1 MRIGNGQSLVS
12 EPLQTPSVS
21 VTNTEINSVRTPS
34 EPLQISFIFY
44 PPKPLGTSVALYS
57 QNHYRPVLHY
67 SGGST
72 ADQCYTCHRNS
83 VRTTADSCQHQNR
96 CRPVSLLEPLQ
107 TRVSIRTTADPCQYQ
122 NHCRPVSVSEP
133 QQTRVS
139 IRTTA
144 DPCQYQNHCRPV
156 SVSEPLQTRVS
167 IRTLSL
173 IHI

>member
-83 VRTTADSCQHQNR
+83 VRTTADSCHYQNH
-96 CRPVSLLEPLQ
+96 CRP
-107 TRVSIRTTADPCQYQ
+107 IRTTADPCQYQ
-122 NHCRPVSVSEP
+122 NHCR
-133 QQTRVS
+133 S

-144 DPCQYQNHCRPV
+144 DPRQYQNHCRPM
-156 SVSEPLQTRVS
+156 SVSEPLQNHQNHCRPVFVVEALQTCVS
-167 IRTLSL
+167 V
-173 IHI
+173 